1 MTTHLHITIITFDRK
16 EMNQQLSLEVAL
28 ALKLHNLYRARK
40 GLPPILVG
48 DFIREDLEHK
58 DHWDDR
64 IGALTQYKRKVTT

>member
-1 MTTHLHITIITFDRK
+1 
-16 EMNQQLSLEVAL
+16 MNQKLSFEVAL

-40 GLPPILVG
+40 GLPPILIG

>member
-1 MTTHLHITIITFDRK
+1 MTTHTHTTIITFDWN
-16 EMNQQLSLEVAL
+16 EMNQKLSFEVAL

-40 GLPPILVG
+40 GLPPILIG